1 MQMTNTVF
9 SELAYKHNYISTEGH
24 MVTNLKK
31 KKKEY
36 RLGVVVCVCNSQALR
51 KWRQESQSSRAA

>member
-24 MVTNLKK
+24 MVANLKK
-31 KKKEY
+31 KKKST
-36 RLGVVVCVCNSQALR
+36 GWV
-51 KWRQESQSSRAA
+51 W

>member
-24 MVTNLKK
+24 MVANLKK
-31 KKKEY
+31 KRVQAGCGSL
-36 RLGVVVCVCNSQALR
+36 RL
-51 KWRQESQSSRAA
+51 